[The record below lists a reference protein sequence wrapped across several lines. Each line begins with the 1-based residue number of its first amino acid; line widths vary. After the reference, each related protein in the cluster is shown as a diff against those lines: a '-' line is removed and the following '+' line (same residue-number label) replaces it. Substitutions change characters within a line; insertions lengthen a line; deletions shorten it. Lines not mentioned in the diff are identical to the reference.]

1 MAMTIGRWTRYNL
14 FATPVS
20 GLLSVVTIPLTL
32 YIAFSAAHWVFFIAH
47 WSVVSDNLTV
57 LLLGTVPREQ
67 IWRAIVAVA
76 GLCALFGMTLGLVLI
91 AQRWKR
97 YAMVAAVSAVCA
109 ALAYGLH
116 MQWTAGALCC
126 LAISLAGSVAT
137 ARWPQVGRGIGLLCV
152 IGLGAICALLA
163 PAGVDRWGGLLLS
176 VLVTAIAALLSLPLG
191 ILLAFGR
198 NSRFASLRY
207 ACTAYIECLRSVP
220 LVCTVYWCWI
230 IIPLVFPP
238 QVHIPDLA
246 RGVAGFVL
254 FYAAYAAEY
263 VRSGIQGVARGQAE
277 AAQSLGF
284 SKLDESLIIVL
295 PQALKSVIPALVGN
309 VLDLFNNVPALF
321 IIGLTDF
328 LKAGQTILA
337 NPQYSGS
344 QYEVYGFLFAAYLAI
359 GSLISYAARRIE
371 SKMGASAR

>member
-1 MAMTIGRWTRYNL
+1 
-14 FATPVS
+14 
-20 GLLSVVTIPLTL
+20 
-32 YIAFSAAHWVFFIAH
+32 
-47 WSVVSDNLTV
+47 
-57 LLLGTVPREQ
+57 
-67 IWRAIVAVA
+67 
-76 GLCALFGMTLGLVLI
+76 
-91 AQRWKR
+91 
-97 YAMVAAVSAVCA
+97 
-109 ALAYGLH
+109 
-116 MQWTAGALCC
+116 
-126 LAISLAGSVAT
+126 
-137 ARWPQVGRGIGLLCV
+137 
-152 IGLGAICALLA
+152 
-163 PAGVDRWGGLLLS
+163 
-176 VLVTAIAALLSLPLG
+176 
-191 ILLAFGR
+191 
-198 NSRFASLRY
+198 
-207 ACTAYIECLRSVP
+207 
-220 LVCTVYWCWI
+220 
-230 IIPLVFPP
+230 
-238 QVHIPDLA
+238 
-246 RGVAGFVL
+246 VL

-284 SKLDESLIIVL
+284 SKLDESVIIVL